1 MRFQRKGFTMLGKR
15 CVPLIASWAVCVLL
29 QPTAMA
35 VPGPSSVQMR
45 EEALVIP
52 TYQPGAPD
60 KNPIFFSGRSY
71 QGAKGPVYPYPL
83 FDKLTDV
90 RKDKSYRAV
99 YLENEYVQFCVLP
112 ELGGRI
118 FIGLDKTNQYDFFYR
133 QHVIKPALI
142 GMVGAWISGGVEWN
156 IPHHHRAS
164 TFMPVDYRLV
174 GNADGSKTVWLGEIE
189 LRHRM
194 KWLVGLT
201 LHPGKSYLEAT
212 VKLFNRTPL
221 PHSML
226 YFSNVAVHANP
237 DYQVI
242 FPPSTEFGTQHG
254 KKEFVHWPI
263 GRETYGGLDRRGVD
277 LSWWKNHP
285 TPVSIFAW
293 NYEDDFFG
301 GYDHGKQAG
310 VVHVA
315 DHHTVPGK
323 KFFEFSNSEEGR
335 MWDKVLTDQDGPY
348 LELMAGSYSDN
359 QPDYSWVQP
368 YEVKVVKQY
377 WYPIRQLGGIKN
389 ANLQAAVNLEVIS
402 AGAANKNSPLPRAG
416 EGQGVRA
423 RVAVNTPERRRGQV
437 RLEAGGKLLFAE
449 DVEISPERPYVKEVP
464 LPAGVKAGDL
474 KVAFISEEGRE
485 LIAYRPA
492 PPKGGPMPKP
502 VEPPPPPKEIKT
514 NEELYLAGLRLEQ
527 FHSPALEPY
536 PYYEEALRRDPGD
549 SRVNV
554 ALAILSCKRGMY
566 AEAEKHLNAAIER
579 ITRNYTS
586 PKDGEAFY
594 YLGVALKA
602 QGKYDAADIAFH
614 KAAWSQA
621 WYGPSHFALAENA
634 CRKGD
639 FERALKFVD
648 RAVSANA
655 LNTKALCLKST
666 LLRKLH
672 RPHEALALAEKA
684 QGIDPLDYRSGHE
697 AYVTLRD
704 SAAKP
709 PAKKTEPASPADT
722 EFAVRIKKQR
732 RIVAELELVEI
743 MRHSA
748 SSYLELAA
756 DYGDCGLWDEA
767 IDVLSRYI
775 AAADDKARVH
785 PLVHYHLGYY
795 LEQKGVGQKAN
806 EHYRLGAETPPD
818 YCFPFQWESAEVL
831 QHAMKQNPKDAKAP
845 YYLGNLLFDLQP
857 KKAIEAWERSRALR
871 GSFATVHRNLGLAYA
886 QVENDLPK
894 AMASLQKA
902 VACDPRDPRL
912 FAELDAV
919 SEAAGVAPEKRL
931 ALLEQNHQIV
941 AERDDALL
949 REIVLH
955 ILVGKCDRA
964 IKLLDHHFHLWEGQ
978 TGVHEVYVDA
988 HLLRGQQRFKAGRY
1002 AEALKDYAACL
1013 EYPDRFETGRA
1024 RRDGGKTAEIQ
1035 YLLGTAYDALRD
1047 AAKARQHFEQATRS
1061 RAGWSD
1067 ARYYQALAYRELGQE
1082 AQATEILYG
1091 LVRAGREQLAAPAKV
1106 DFFAK
1111 FGFQQSDRAR
1121 KAQGHFLI
1129 GLGLLGKGEPMAAIG
1144 EFQLAVELD
1153 ASHLGARTM
1162 LRRLGWEARGGK
1174 LERIPA
1180 GPARPGNSEPRFHGG
1195 IIKEE

>member
-1 MRFQRKGFTMLGKR
+1 MLGKR

-29 QPTAMA
+29 QASAMA
-35 VPGPSSVQMR
+35 APGPSSVRMR

-52 TYQPGAPD
+52 TYQTGAPD
-60 KNPIFFSGRSY
+60 KNPIFYTGRGY

-118 FIGLDKTNQYDFFYR
+118 FTGMDKTNQYDFFYR

-164 TFMPVDYRLV
+164 TFMPVDCKLV
-174 GNADGSKTVWLGEIE
+174 ENADGSKTVWLGEIE

-212 VKLFNRTPL
+212 VKLFNRTSL

-226 YFSNVAVHANP
+226 YFSNVAVHANA

-315 DHHTVPGK
+315 DHHIVPGK

-389 ANLQAAVNLEVIS
+389 ANLQAAVNLEVS
-402 AGAANKNSPLPRAG
+402 AAG
-416 EGQGVRA
+416 VA

-437 RLEAGGKLLFAE
+437 RLEAGGKVLFAE
-449 DVEISPERPYVKEVP
+449 DVEISPERPYVKDVS

-474 KVAFISEEGRE
+474 KVAFVAADGRE
-485 LIAYRPA
+485 VISYRPA
-492 PPKGGPMPKP
+492 PPKGEPMPKP

-554 ALAILSCKRGMY
+554 ALAILYCKRGMY
-566 AEAEKHLNAAIER
+566 AEAEQRLRTAIER
-579 ITRNYTS
+579 TTRNYTS

-602 QGKYDAADIAFH
+602 QGKYDAADNAFH

-634 CRKGD
+634 CRRGD
-639 FERALKFVD
+639 FARALEFVD
-648 RAVSANA
+648 RAIAANA
-655 LNTKALCLKST
+655 LNTKALGLKLV

-672 RPHEALALAEKA
+672 RLEEAIALAAKVRS
-684 QGIDPLDYRSGHE
+684 IDPLDYWAANE
-697 AYVTLRD
+697 AERGRE
-704 SAAKP
+704 SF
-709 PAKKTEPASPADT
+709 PAKDSPSTERRAAGIDSRPPG
-722 EFAVRIKKQR
+722 AV
-732 RIVAELELVEI
+732 
-743 MRHSA
+743 
-748 SSYLELAA
+748 LELAA
-756 DYGDCGLWDEA
+756 DYGACGLWDEA
-767 IDVLSRYI
+767 IHVLSRCI
-775 AAADDKARVH
+775 ADAADKGRTH
-785 PLVHYHLGYY
+785 PLIHYHLGYY
-795 LEQKGVGQKAN
+795 REQEGDLKKAR
-806 EHYRLGAETPPD
+806 EDYRVATWMPAD

-831 QHAMKQNPKDAKAP
+831 RHAMKQNPRDARAP

-857 KKAIEAWERSRALR
+857 KKAIEAWERSRKLDA
-871 GSFATVHRNLGLAYA
+871 SFATVHRNLGLAYA

-894 AMASLQKA
+894 ATASLEKA
-902 VACDPRDPRL
+902 VARDPRDPRL
-912 FAELDAV
+912 YAELDAV
-919 SEAAGVAPEKRL
+919 CEAAGVEPEKRL
-931 ALLEQNHQIV
+931 AVLEQNHQVV
-941 AERDDALL
+941 AQRDDALL
-949 REIVLH
+949 REIVLD
-955 ILVGKCDRA
+955 ILVGKYDRA
-964 IKLLDHHFHLWEGQ
+964 IELLDHQFHLWEGQ

-988 HLLRGQQRFKAGRY
+988 HLLRGQQHFKAGRF

-1013 EYPDRFETGRA
+1013 EYPDRFETGRP
-1024 RRDGGKTAEIQ
+1024 RRDGGKTAQIH
-1035 YLLGTAYDALRD
+1035 YFLGTAYEALRD
-1047 AAKARQHFEQATRS
+1047 GAKARQQFEQAARA

-1067 ARYYQALAYRELGQE
+1067 ARYYQALAYRKLGQE
-1082 AQATEILYG
+1082 ARAAEIFEG
-1091 LVRAGREQLAAPAKV
+1091 LIRSGQQRLAAPAKV

-1111 FGFQQSDRAR
+1111 FGFQQSDRLR
-1121 KAQGHFLI
+1121 KAEAHYLI
-1129 GLGLLGKGEPMAAIG
+1129 GLGHLGKGEPTEAKA
-1144 EFQLAVELD
+1144 ELEKAVELD
-1153 ASHLGARTM
+1153 PNHLGARTM
-1162 LRRLGWEARGGK
+1162 LRRD
-1174 LERIPA
+1174 
-1180 GPARPGNSEPRFHGG
+1180 
-1195 IIKEE
+1195 